1 MCKHYKFALDLNL
14 IHRPC
19 VFHWTTIE
27 ERGGEGGE
35 GRGIPKYLLIP
46 L

>member
-1 MCKHYKFALDLNL
+1 MLNL

-27 ERGGEGGE
+27 GRGGERRREEGMGGE
-35 GRGIPKYLLIP
+35 GYTMAVYQNIY
-46 L
+46 